1 MAGRVV
7 SYQSAQWNDPIWP
20 QHRTILDLDVTN
32 RLKIFP
38 QILHSPLLDLCFTP
52 ATNLFILFCFVLFV
66 VDVVQQFRQVA
77 SKMVRRTNVLR
88 QQVRN
93 MGHDEAQAA
102 KDMELMK
109 KATMGGTAV
118 VGVLCVVNVGIHM
131 SHEHG
136 HELPAYPYL
145 QIYNKPFP
153 WRESKCNLFDLDCKA
168 KARALK

>member
-1 MAGRVV
+1 M
-7 SYQSAQWNDPIWP
+7 
-20 QHRTILDLDVTN
+20 
-32 RLKIFP
+32 
-38 QILHSPLLDLCFTP
+38 
-52 ATNLFILFCFVLFV
+52 FV